1 MFRGLL
7 TTLFFLSWSTVSL
20 GSLVLLDSKGFY
32 TVGLYLDILEDKT
45 GLLTINDISKPKF
58 SSKFKK
64 STSEA
69 PNFGGSKS
77 YFWARL
83 KINNRATKKKDWLL
97 YSTFYTQDEII
108 LYRKRGKVWSISK
121 TGDLYPFS
129 SREVKARPFVF
140 KLNPGKE
147 SIYYVRIRGTDNQ
160 LNLHLTDLENFSLR
174 ESKTNYVYGLIFGLF
189 VSMVLYNFFIS
200 VVTKSLSYLYYVFFT
215 LFMGTFIS
223 GLEGFNQIYIFQN

>member
-83 KINNRATKKKDWLL
+83 KINNRATKKKNV
-97 YSTFYTQDEII
+97 FENV
-108 LYRKRGKVWSISK
+108 GKQEFDNVNSSQKFIERFLHHVLISK
-121 TGDLYPFS
+121 LSVAT
-129 SREVKARPFVF
+129 
-140 KLNPGKE
+140 
-147 SIYYVRIRGTDNQ
+147 
-160 LNLHLTDLENFSLR
+160 
-174 ESKTNYVYGLIFGLF
+174 LIFCLK
-189 VSMVLYNFFIS
+189 I
-200 VVTKSLSYLYYVFFT
+200 
-215 LFMGTFIS
+215 
-223 GLEGFNQIYIFQN
+223 